1 MPERVLKVE
10 ELRVTYPLELSIADV
25 LARRKRFVRAVDGVS
40 FEVYR
45 GESYCIVGESGC
57 GKTST
62 GKAIARLVPER
73 YVSGRVLVKLLP
85 QDVEYVR
92 RVAPQAVEDND
103 MVNIYAMSQAQFRPL
118 RKYIQMV
125 FQDPYGS
132 VNPRK
137 KVRQIVAEP
146 IYALKPRADPGE
158 VFRLVS
164 AALER
169 VGLDPARFMDRY
181 PYDMSG
187 GELQRVV
194 IARAIVLN
202 PVLLV
207 ADEPVTMLD
216 VSIRAEV
223 IDALADLK
231 KDGLAE
237 VIITHDLAT
246 ARYMCDR
253 IAVMYLGRIVEEA
266 PAESLVRRPRHPYT
280 RALVAASPDPDPAN
294 RLRERAVPIKGLIE
308 RITGEVRGCRFRPRC
323 LAYDQNPGVRPRCE
337 SEEPPLFEVA
347 KNHRVACW
355 LYERR

>member
-1 MPERVLKVE
+1 MPDTILRVE
-10 ELRVTYPLELSIADV
+10 DLRVTYPLELSIADM
-25 LARRKRFVRAVDGVS
+25 LARRRRYVRAVDGVS
-40 FEVYR
+40 FEVSR

-62 GKAIARLVPER
+62 GKAIARILPDR
-73 YVSGRVLVKLLP
+73 YVSGKVLVRLAP
-85 QDVEYVR
+85 QDTEYVR
-92 RVAPQAVEDND
+92 RVAPGAVEDGD
-103 MVNIYAMSQAQFRPL
+103 MVNIYAMTPQQFRPL

-146 IYALKPRADPGE
+146 VYALKPRADPGE
-158 VFRLVS
+158 VYHLVS
-164 AALER
+164 LALER
-169 VGLDPARFMDRY
+169 VGLDPTRFMDRY

-202 PVLLV
+202 PVILV

-223 IDALADLK
+223 IEALSALK

-266 PAESLVRRPRHPYT
+266 PAENLVRRPRHPYT

-308 RITGEVRGCRFRPRC
+308 RITGEIKGCRFRPRC
-323 LAYDQNPGVRPRCE
+323 LAYDQNPAVRPKCDA
-337 SEEPPLFEVA
+337 EEPPLFEVGR
-347 KNHRVACW
+347 NHRVACW